1 MGLLDLLKKGARRM
15 TGEKEYRD
23 IFELDGVPACREFYN
38 FTILPAKYIYRG
50 LYTPWHV
57 IPAPTIGDKERKRTL
72 YRMNMGKAVC
82 AELAGL
88 IWSEGVKIDISNET
102 LQEFVLDVLHKNNF
116 STKMQEHIE
125 QAAALGGGALKEYV
139 KFKRKN
145 GEPVPGTERIVID
158 YAMADQFVPTAWDN
172 AAVSE
177 AVFVSRKAKDGYY
190 YTRLEWH
197 KWNGET
203 YVITNDL
210 YRAPMKDGSGNNQ
223 DILGYHYPL
232 ANMYPE
238 LQPFVKIDDLD
249 TSLFAYYRTPIANNV
264 DDNSPLGV
272 SIYGNAFDT
281 LHALDICFDSF
292 VREFRLGKK
301 RIIVPASAVRVVAD
315 PQTGDVRRYFDA
327 NDETYEALNSDDP
340 EKMKVMDNSIELRVD
355 EHVAAI
361 NAFLSILCLQV
372 GFSAGTFTFD
382 LHDGLKTATEVI
394 SENSKTYKTIRN
406 FQQQLIPAIKKT
418 CENIITLG
426 VLYEMEYDG
435 KSIASLAD
443 DYEITVSMEDA
454 VLEDTNT
461 KYDKAI
467 KLVGAGLISKRTAMT
482 APEYGLCMT
491 DETADAEL
499 EQIAKESPVNAFMV
513 DRFSTTGE

>member
-1 MGLLDLLKKGARRM
+1 M
-15 TGEKEYRD
+15 TGNKEYRD
-23 IFELDGVPACREFYN
+23 VFELQGVPAYREFYN
-38 FTILPAKYIYRG
+38 FTILPAKSIYRG

-57 IPAPTIGDKERKRTL
+57 IPAPTIGDKDAKRTL

-88 IWSEGVKIDISNET
+88 IWSEGVKIDISDET
-102 LQEFVLDVLHKNNF
+102 LQAFVLDVLEHNNF
-116 STKMQEHIE
+116 HTKMQEHIE

-139 KFKRKN
+139 KFKRKGGQN
-145 GEPVPGTERIVID
+145 VPGTGKIVID

-172 AAVSE
+172 AGVTE
-177 AVFVSRKAKDGYY
+177 AFFVDRKAKDGYY
-190 YTRLEWH
+190 YTRIEWH
-197 KWNGET
+197 SWNGDT
-203 YVITNDL
+203 YVVKNDL
-210 YRAPMKDGSGNNQ
+210 YKSAMKNASGENQ
-223 DILGYHYPL
+223 DILGYQYPL
-232 ANMYPE
+232 ASIYPG
-238 LQPFVKIDDLD
+238 LQPYTEIDGLEK
-249 TSLFAYYRTPIANNV
+249 SLFAYYRTPVANNV

-272 SIYGNAFDT
+272 SIYGNALDT
-281 LHALDICFDSF
+281 LHALDVCFDSF

-301 RIIVPASAVRVVAD
+301 RIIVPATAVRVVVD
-315 PQTGDVRRYFDA
+315 PASGATRRYFDP
-327 NDETYEALNSDDP
+327 NDETYEALNTDDP
-340 EKMKVMDNSIELRVD
+340 DKLKVQDNSIELRVE

-382 LHDGLKTATEVI
+382 LQDGLKTATEVI

-406 FQQQLIPAIKKT
+406 FQQQIVPAIKRI
-418 CENIITLG
+418 CENIIALG
-426 VLYEMEYDG
+426 ALYEMEYDG
-435 KSIASLAD
+435 KSIASLAN

-467 KLVGAGLISKRTAMT
+467 KLVGAGLISKKTALT
-482 APEYGLCMT
+482 DPTYGLCMT
-491 DETADAEL
+491 EETAEAEL
-499 EQIAKESPVNAFMV
+499 AQIAKESPVNAFVV

>member
-1 MGLLDLLKKGARRM
+1 MGLLDLLKKGARIM

-23 IFELDGVPACREFYN
+23 IFELDGVPAYREFYN
-38 FTILPAKYIYRG
+38 FSILPAKFIYRG

-57 IPAPTIGDKERKRTL
+57 IPAPTIGNKDRKRTL

-88 IWSEGVKIDISNET
+88 IWSEGVKIDISDET
-102 LQEFVLDVLHKNNF
+102 LQAFVLDVLRKNNF
-116 STKMQEHIE
+116 NTKMQEHIE
-125 QAAALGGGALKEYV
+125 QSAALGGGAIKEYV
-139 KFKRKN
+139 KFKRKD
-145 GEPVPGTERIVID
+145 GQPVPGTERIVVD
-158 YAMADQFVPTAWDN
+158 YSMADQFVPTSWDN
-172 AAVSE
+172 AGVTE
-177 AVFVSRKAKDGYY
+177 AVFSSRKSKDGYY

-203 YVITNDL
+203 YVIKNDL

-223 DILGYHYPL
+223 DILGYWYPL
-232 ANMYPE
+232 ASMYPE
-238 LQPFVKIDDLD
+238 LQPVTKVEGLE
-249 TSLFAYYRTPIANNV
+249 TSLFAYYRTPVANNV

-272 SIYGNAFDT
+272 SVYGNAFDT

-301 RIIVPASAVRVVAD
+301 RIIVPASAVRVVMD
-315 PQTGDVRRYFDA
+315 PATGVARRYFDA

-340 EKMKVMDNSIELRVD
+340 EKMKIQDNSIELRVE

-382 LHDGLKTATEVI
+382 THNGLRTATEVI

-406 FQQQLIPAIKKT
+406 FQQQITPAIQRT
-418 CENIITLG
+418 CENIIALG
-426 VLYEMEYDG
+426 ALYEMEYDG
-435 KSIASLAD
+435 KSIAALAG

-454 VLEDTNT
+454 VLEDQST
-461 KYDKAI
+461 KYDRAI
-467 KLVGAGLISKRTAMT
+467 KLLGAGLISKKTAMMD
-482 APEYGLCMT
+482 PSYGLCMT
-491 DETADAEL
+491 EETADKEL
-499 EQIAKESPVNAFMV
+499 AQIAKESPVNSFMV
-513 DRFSTTGE
+513 DRFNSFSE

>member
-1 MGLLDLLKKGARRM
+1 M

-23 IFELDGVPACREFYN
+23 IFELNGVPAFREFYN
-38 FTILPAKYIYRG
+38 YSILPAKQIYRG
-50 LYTPWHV
+50 LYAPWHV
-57 IPAPTIGDKERKRTL
+57 IPSPTIADKNRKRTL
-72 YRMNMGKAVC
+72 YRMNMAKAVC

-88 IWSEGVKIDISNET
+88 IWSEGVKIDISDET
-102 LQEFVLDVLHKNNF
+102 LQAFVESTLKRNNF
-116 STKMQEHIE
+116 QTKMQEHIE
-125 QAAALGGGALKEYV
+125 QSAALGGGAIKEYV
-139 KFKRKN
+139 KYRRKN

-172 AAVSE
+172 AAVTE
-177 AVFVSRKAKDGYY
+177 AVFSSRKAKDGYY

-210 YRAPMKDGSGNNQ
+210 YKAAMKNGSGENQ
-223 DILGYHYPL
+223 DILGYWYPL

-238 LQPFVKIDDLD
+238 LQPFVEIDGLE
-249 TSLFAYYRTPIANNV
+249 TSLFTYYRTPVANNV

-301 RIIVPASAVRVVAD
+301 RIIVPASAVRTVVD
-315 PQTGDVRRYFDA
+315 PANGTMRRYFDA

-340 EKMKVMDNSIELRVD
+340 DKMKIQDNSIELRVE
-355 EHVAAI
+355 EHLAAI

-382 LHDGLKTATEVI
+382 LSSGLKTATEVI

-406 FQQQLIPAIKKT
+406 FQQQLIPAIEKT
-418 CENIITLG
+418 CRNIITLG
-426 VLYEMEYDG
+426 ALYEMTYDG
-435 KSIASLAD
+435 KNIAALAD
-443 DYEITVSMEDA
+443 DYEISVSMEDA
-454 VLEDTNT
+454 VLEDNST
-461 KYDKAI
+461 KIDRGI

-482 APEYGLCMT
+482 DPSYGLCMT
-491 DETADAEL
+491 EETADKEL
-499 EQIAKESPVNAFMV
+499 EQIAKESPVNSFMV
-513 DRFSTTGE
+513 DQFNTFGE